1 MAKIVLFVCECASV
15 RVCVRTAVVLCGV
28 VRTCTCMSE
37 SETKT
42 SNYQIVWF
50 CDEIHSILH
59 MPVLSIGQFENVSV
73 NGEWRIR
80 QKRIKKKHIPSVK
93 CLVWIVNC
101 LQHAPNKIV

>member
-1 MAKIVLFVCECASV
+1 M
-15 RVCVRTAVVLCGV
+15 RVCVRTAVVLGGG

-59 MPVLSIGQFENVSV
+59 MPVLSIGQYENVSV

-80 QKRIKKKHIPSVK
+80 QRRIKKNSFHLSNVL
-93 CLVWIVNC
+93 CGLSIVYNT
-101 LQHAPNKIV
+101 LRTKSYD